1 MDIVFEVI
9 GWTGTVLLIGG
20 YLLLS
25 IGKIPNGR
33 TYQLLNLIGAIGLL
47 INGAVHGA
55 WPSVILNVVWSA
67 IGIVA
72 LIRLARRP
80 AADAAPPPSADS
92 ATADNATI

>member
-1 MDIVFEVI
+1 MDIVFEIV
-9 GWTGTVLLIGG
+9 GWAGTVLLIGA

-33 TYQLLNLIGAIGLL
+33 IYQWFNLIGAIGLL

-55 WPSVILNVVWSA
+55 WPVVILNVVWSA

-72 LIRLARRP
+72 LVRLTRRP
-80 AADAAPPPSADS
+80 APVVEPPPSADS
-92 ATADNATI
+92 ATTDTATI

>member
-1 MDIVFEVI
+1 MEIVSEVV
-9 GWTGTVLLIGG
+9 GWTGTVLLIGA

-25 IGKIPNGR
+25 IGKISNGR
-33 TYQLLNLIGAIGLL
+33 IYQWFNLVGAVGLL
-47 INGAVHGA
+47 INAAVHGA
-55 WPSVILNVVWSA
+55 WPVVILNLAWSA

-80 AADAAPPPSADS
+80 PAAAVPPSAES